1 MRSAEMTNVK
11 QFIVI
16 VPAAGVGKRMQAN
29 CPKQYL
35 MINGKTILTHTLNM
49 LLSHPSIK
57 QVIIA
62 LSENDQYFSESDFV
76 NHPEVIRVKGGKE
89 RVDSVLNGL
98 SAINA
103 EEYPWV
109 LVHDAARPCLTHQ
122 DIDKL
127 IETCLGNN
135 CGGLLASPV
144 RDTMKRGF
152 SVDSAL
158 TNEPRH
164 SLPSKIFPSS
174 DAPNIDP
181 LNIDTPNQSAPSN
194 KTLNKVKQ
202 TVERSQLWHA
212 LTPQLY
218 KTTEL
223 MLAIEQ
229 ALKQSQLITDE
240 SSAMELAGFASIL
253 VSGSSENIKITH
265 PDDLALAEFY
275 LNRQKNMVLVKE

>member
-1 MRSAEMTNVK
+1 MASVN

-35 MINGKTILTHTLNM
+35 TINGKTILTHTINKLLCHPRISKVVVALN
-49 LLSHPSIK
+49 
-57 QVIIA
+57 
-62 LSENDQYFSESDFV
+62 ENDQYFADSDFV
-76 NHPEVIRVKGGKE
+76 NNSDVIRVKGGKE

-98 SAINA
+98 SAIDA

-109 LVHDAARPCLTHQ
+109 LVHDAARPCLSHQ
-122 DIDKL
+122 DIDNL
-127 IETCLGNN
+127 LESCLVNN
-135 CGGLLASPV
+135 CGGLLATPV

-152 SVDSAL
+152 SLAAEL
-158 TNEPRH
+158 TTKLKDNMP
-164 SLPSKIFPSS
+164 
-174 DAPNIDP
+174 
-181 LNIDTPNQSAPSN
+181 
-194 KTLNKVKQ
+194 NKVKK
-202 TVERSQLWHA
+202 TVDRNQLWHA

-223 MLAIEQ
+223 TSAINQ
-229 ALKQSQLITDE
+229 AVMQSLIITDE
-240 SSAMELAGFASIL
+240 SSAMEQAGFASIL

-275 LNRQKNMVLVKE
+275 LNRQVSIV